1 VVPEYLSRSRPGA
14 AYDYGW
20 SGRQVFGPTFS
31 RAGRSILGGMNLLQ
45 ILSTVVILGGVV
57 ITALIAIIPTVVD
70 R

>member
-1 VVPEYLSRSRPGA
+1 LRRSHSGS

-20 SGRQVFGPTFS
+20 RRRQVFGPTLS
-31 RAGRSILGGMNLLQ
+31 GLAQRILVLMNLLQ
-45 ILSTVVILGGVV
+45 ILSAVVIVGGVV